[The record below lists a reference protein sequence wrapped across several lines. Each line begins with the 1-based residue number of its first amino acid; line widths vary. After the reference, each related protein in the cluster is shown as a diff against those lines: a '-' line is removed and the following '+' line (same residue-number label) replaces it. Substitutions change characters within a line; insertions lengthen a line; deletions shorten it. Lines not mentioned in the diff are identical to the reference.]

1 MATFRQ
7 RKGRWQAIIR
17 RADLKATKT
26 FDRLQDARLWATARE
41 READLAETVPGKM
54 AGTLGELIGRYEKEM
69 WREKRWGPTKAH
81 ELVVLRRD
89 LGNRALDAISQTG
102 LLTYARGLGLSG
114 GSISTRFSY
123 LKEVLKTARDLWGLT
138 VPLAAVE
145 GAISTGRR
153 LGIVT
158 KSGVR
163 DRRPTEEEV
172 TAIMAYARSRPAMM
186 IDLAAVVQVL
196 TVQPLRLGELLGIQ
210 WDDLNETRRTAL
222 IRNRKHP
229 DVKVREGND
238 QEVPLINFGGV
249 AVYDL
254 IARRPR
260 YLPSPFPYIG
270 SSVSAAFTLAALRCR
285 IEDLHLHDLR
295 AYAISKLLEGG
306 IPIPQVAL
314 MSGHRNWKVLQ
325 RVYTRLDPVTVHAT
339 ILRASSSPGTPA
351 PTPPGKAVPASSSRK
366 RGGRSRGS

>member
-7 RKGRWQAIIR
+7 RGGRWQAIIR
-17 RADLKATKT
+17 RVDLKATRT
-26 FDRLQDARLWATARE
+26 FDRLQDAKLWARGKE
-41 READLAETVPGKM
+41 RAADLAETMPGKM
-54 AGTLGELIGRYEKEM
+54 AGTLGDLIGRYEKEL
-69 WREKRWGPTKAH
+69 WTEKRWGPTKAH

-102 LLTYARGLGLSG
+102 LLTYAKGLGLSG
-114 GSISTRFSY
+114 GSVSTRFSY

-138 VPLAAVE
+138 VPLPAVE

-153 LGIVT
+153 LGLIT

-163 DRRPTEEEV
+163 DRRPTEAEIA
-172 TAIMAYARSRPAMM
+172 AIIAYTESRPAMM
-186 IDLAAVVQVL
+186 IDLGAVVRAL
-196 TVQPLRLGELLGIQ
+196 TVEPLRLGELLGIQ
-210 WDDLNETRRTAL
+210 WADLDEKRRTVL

-229 DVKVREGND
+229 DIKVREGND

-249 AVYDL
+249 DVYDL
-254 IARRPR
+254 IAGRPR

-270 SSVSAAFTLAALRCR
+270 SSVSAAFTLAALRCK

-306 IPIPQVAL
+306 VPIPQVAL
-314 MSGHRNWKVLQ
+314 MSGHRNWKVLA
-325 RVYTRLDPVTVHAT
+325 RHYARIDPVSVHDA
-339 ILRASSSPGTPA
+339 IARASSSPGTREPS
-351 PTPPGKAVPASSSRK
+351 PPGKGAPASSSRK
-366 RGGRSRGS
+366 RASRSRGS

>member
-7 RKGRWQAIIR
+7 RDGRWQAIIR
-17 RADLKATKT
+17 RVDLKATKT
-26 FDRLQDARLWATARE
+26 FDRKQDAMLWARGRE
-41 READLAETVPGKM
+41 RAADLAETVPGKM
-54 AGTLGELIGRYEKEM
+54 SGTLAALIDRYEKEL
-69 WREKRWGPTKAH
+69 WPDKRWGPSKTH
-81 ELVVLRRD
+81 ELSVLRRD

-102 LLTYARGLGLSG
+102 LLTYAKGLGLSG
-114 GSISTRFSY
+114 GSLSSRFSY

-153 LGIVT
+153 LGLVT

-172 TAIMAYARSRPAMM
+172 TAIMAYAQSRTAMM
-186 IDLAAVVQVL
+186 IDLAAVVQAL

-210 WDDLNETRRTAL
+210 WDDLSETRRTVL
-222 IRNRKHP
+222 IRDRKHP

-238 QEVPLINFGGV
+238 MEVPLINFGGV
-249 AVYDL
+249 DVYDL
-254 IARRPR
+254 IAGRPR
-260 YLPSPFPYIG
+260 YLPSPFPYI
-270 SSVSAAFTLAALRCR
+270 SNSVSAAFTLAALRCK

-314 MSGHRNWKVLQ
+314 MSGHRNWKILAKHYA
-325 RVYTRLDPVTVHAT
+325 RIDPLSVHAT
-339 ILRASSSPGTPA
+339 IARASSVQDTRE
-351 PTPPGKAVPASSSRK
+351 PTPRGKGDVGQTSRK
-366 RGGRSRGS
+366 RASRPRGS